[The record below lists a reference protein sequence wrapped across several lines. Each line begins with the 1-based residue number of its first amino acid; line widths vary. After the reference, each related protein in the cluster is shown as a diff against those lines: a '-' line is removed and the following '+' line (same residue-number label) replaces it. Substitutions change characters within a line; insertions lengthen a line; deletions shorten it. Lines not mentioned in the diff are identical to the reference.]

1 MYIYIHIYIYIYIY
15 LYIYIY
21 IYIYICINTHM
32 YIHTYTHMYYY
43 LYYWLVYSTV
53 PSIVLRYPLLPR
65 GIRGILYFRAYRTH
79 FLHRTQ
85 GYEKGVRPIY
95 ECRNKRSLTS
105 SAQATKRSQIDDQPL
120 LQPVS
125 ELRLGYD
132 FIYIVFLTCLARLW
146 LFNCCLLYRI
156 CPAGSIL
163 STIITIHC
171 MNVQALITINVM
183 FVRIQCKLVRWPPFL
198 SFVIWKQLETWAER
212 GVRTL
217 HKAKVHTSF

>member
-1 MYIYIHIYIYIYIY
+1 MQSFFPTISAKVAKFSSVVSWY
-15 LYIYIY
+15 LIFKFSNFFHEFLFASYQYPSRD
-21 IYIYICINTHM
+21 IN
-32 YIHTYTHMYYY
+32 
-43 LYYWLVYSTV
+43 LCVK
-53 PSIVLRYPLLPR
+53 
-65 GIRGILYFRAYRTH
+65 YRIFVRIGRT

-132 FIYIVFLTCLARLW
+132 FISIVFLTCLARLW
-146 LFNCCLLYRI
+146 LFNCCLLYRT

-183 FVRIQCKLVRWPPFL
+183 FVRIQC
-198 SFVIWKQLETWAER
+198 
-212 GVRTL
+212 
-217 HKAKVHTSF
+217 